1 MISTTK
7 VVGRITVTIEYDVS
21 VAVSIAPLRHEDGSP
36 DQSAISEY
44 EEFIINA
51 LEIFGEHDFEVVEE
65 AESDRSHS
73 MYFSL
78 VKHDDFTDKD
88 YKYILFVRISDHQI
102 RDRIKKS
109 RKQYYDRRANELK
122 QPAVKKKQTWRFKEI
137 IVNDQIFDS
146 YDDALDEI
154 DRRLSNLK

>member
-1 MISTTK
+1 MTSTTK
-7 VVGRITVTIEYDVS
+7 IVGRITVTVEFEQPVD
-21 VAVSIAPLRHEDGSP
+21 ASIAPLKHPDGSP

-44 EEFIINA
+44 EEFVLNA

-78 VKHDDFTDKD
+78 AKHDDFVNKD
-88 YKYILFVRISDHQI
+88 YKYILFIRISDHEI
-102 RDRIKKS
+102 RERMKS
-109 RKQYYDRRANELK
+109 KRKQYYDRKANEIK
-122 QPAVKKKQTWRFKEI
+122 QPTSKQKQTWKFKEI
-137 IVNDQIFDS
+137 IVNDTIFDS

-154 DRRLSNLK
+154 SRRLSNL